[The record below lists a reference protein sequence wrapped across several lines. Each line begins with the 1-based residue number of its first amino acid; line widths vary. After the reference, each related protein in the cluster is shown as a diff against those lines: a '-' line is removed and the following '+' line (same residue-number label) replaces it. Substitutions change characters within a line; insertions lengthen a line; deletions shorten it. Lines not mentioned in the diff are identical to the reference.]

1 MKSLT
6 APSQQN
12 KGDIMSHKNKL
23 SLIGQVNEVL
33 SEKLQ
38 VGVGTS
44 KHGDKETRKSSG
56 EDPTRGKIYS
66 YETYRGYLKWSC
78 YFVKYCKEEHK
89 SKTLEDCRQY
99 VNEYIQKGIDDGKS
113 ASTLKLIASSLAK
126 LYDCSTTEF
135 IQTPPRKRSEIIRS
149 RGAAVRD
156 KHFSEKNNYNL
167 IIFCQNTGL
176 RRKELSRVC
185 GTALKHKDG
194 KYYIKVLNGKGGKVR
209 EAPIIGEVETIINMM
224 KAAGSGRVFENI
236 PGAADIHGYRRQYA
250 LTYYEQIARPLDT
263 LTKKQKYYCRGD
275 KLGYVYDKAAM
286 YEVSRALGHNRR
298 NVVASHYLY

>member
-1 MKSLT
+1 M
-6 APSQQN
+6 
-12 KGDIMSHKNKL
+12 GHKNKL
-23 SLIGQVNEVL
+23 SLVGQVNKVL
-33 SEKLQ
+33 SEKMRA
-38 VGVGTS
+38 GVGTS
-44 KHGDKETRKSSG
+44 KHGDKDIRKTTG

-66 YETYRGYLKWSC
+66 FETYRDYLKWSC

-113 ASTLKLIASSLAK
+113 ASTLKLIASALAK
-126 LYDCSTTEF
+126 LYNCHTTDF
-135 IQTPPRKRSEIIRS
+135 IQTPPRIRSEIKRS
-149 RGAAVRD
+149 RGEAVRD
-156 KHFSEKNNYNL
+156 KHFSEKNNRDL
-167 IIFCQNTGL
+167 VTFCKNTGL
-176 RRKELSRVC
+176 RRKELTRVC
-185 GTALKHKDG
+185 GTALIFKGGQYH
-194 KYYIKVLNGKGGKVR
+194 IQVLNGKGGKVR

-275 KLGYVYDKAAM
+275 KHGYVYDKAAM

-298 NVVASHYLY
+298 NVIAAHYLY